1 MSALRFRSRTCRA
14 CSGVAGTSIP
24 GSRRPTDASCTSAKN
39 AAVQSP
45 HYRTRDATVKGR
57 MAVETR
63 VQVPMPQMGESVTEG
78 VVLEWHVKV
87 GDAVATDD
95 VLVEISTDKVDAE
108 VPSPAGGTV
117 VAILVD
123 EGDTVAVGA
132 PLCEIES
139 GEAAPAA
146 GADAPRWYGVGGQA
160 LPFATDEELLE
171 FLDSAP
177 VVEREDAGRGIGGVQ
192 KITLERDGVALHA
205 AFRTIDV
212 ERSSARTSN
221 SGPSL

>member
-1 MSALRFRSRTCRA
+1 MSSSTR
-14 CSGVAGTSIP
+14 
-24 GSRRPTDASCTSAKN
+24 N
-39 AAVQSP
+39 YAVKTRL
-45 HYRTRDATVKGR
+45 YRTRGARVKRR

-87 GDAVATDD
+87 GDTVATDD

-108 VPSPAGGTV
+108 VSSPATGTV

-139 GEAAPAA
+139 GEGAQPAA
-146 GADAPRWYGVGGQA
+146 GAPANGAAAPANG
-160 LPFATDEELLE
+160 
-171 FLDSAP
+171 
-177 VVEREDAGRGIGGVQ
+177 DAG
-192 KITLERDGVALHA
+192 E
-205 AFRTIDV
+205 
-212 ERSSARTSN
+212 
-221 SGPSL
+221 